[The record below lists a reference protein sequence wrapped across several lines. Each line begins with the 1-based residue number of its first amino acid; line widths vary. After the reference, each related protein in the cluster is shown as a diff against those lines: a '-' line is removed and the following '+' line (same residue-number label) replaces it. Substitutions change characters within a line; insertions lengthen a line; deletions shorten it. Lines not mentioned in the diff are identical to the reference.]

1 MVQVSSFTST
11 SDAARVCFARHF
23 VLMLLFLIFTTAAS
37 LGVDSSVEQWLS
49 KVFGQSDDSV
59 RSLEEFL
66 QRHGQ
71 ATVDLVQFAE
81 KDVTE
86 NHCQKVMPDVWTAP
100 PMLWHLAESLQ
111 RCGVKAL
118 PTEWLFDEHQWEGLQ
133 QEASHYLGALAD
145 VRSDETSVICRHF
158 RQGKMEAND
167 TDSKGRLRCPRC
179 GKAVGQAK
187 DMQSRLQVFYHDLDK
202 TSSGAQERES
212 SLIESTA
219 ACREVVEVHQP
230 RFQEVQS
237 SMAAMLAELES
248 LECNSCEVQAFASVD
263 LLWSAL
269 ALLQCAPYL
278 DESPAL
284 LEPKLQRAMEVL
296 ESNLWKG
303 VGFPSLHEAVS
314 KGIFQ
319 LRRSRRFQNFE
330 SSRSC
335 ASKSLLSLLVGEG
348 RKESWEE
355 EEQMM
360 LAKGQKPMDI
370 SIGYFHLAH
379 RLMATK
385 TSAAQQA
392 VPQAL
397 ALAGAWLRQ
406 VEGTAAAQAAQLLA
420 EAAFRLAMLTLSP
433 GLQVVVLETGLQA
446 LHPFKSRPLHM
457 HKEVF
462 SQLKQLRSQMPV
474 VLPASTTL
482 VQMRLIAPFVDRL
495 HSSFARLLQTVSLQA
510 GIFRRQNIL
519 KIDNMRSMF
528 SVETIPKSKLLAL
541 EDAD

>member
-1 MVQVSSFTST
+1 
-11 SDAARVCFARHF
+11 
-23 VLMLLFLIFTTAAS
+23 
-37 LGVDSSVEQWLS
+37 
-49 KVFGQSDDSV
+49 
-59 RSLEEFL
+59 
-66 QRHGQ
+66 
-71 ATVDLVQFAE
+71 
-81 KDVTE
+81 
-86 NHCQKVMPDVWTAP
+86 
-100 PMLWHLAESLQ
+100 
-111 RCGVKAL
+111 
-118 PTEWLFDEHQWEGLQ
+118 
-133 QEASHYLGALAD
+133 
-145 VRSDETSVICRHF
+145 
-158 RQGKMEAND
+158 
-167 TDSKGRLRCPRC
+167 
-179 GKAVGQAK
+179 
-187 DMQSRLQVFYHDLDK
+187 
-202 TSSGAQERES
+202 
-212 SLIESTA
+212 
-219 ACREVVEVHQP
+219 
-230 RFQEVQS
+230 
-237 SMAAMLAELES
+237 
-248 LECNSCEVQAFASVD
+248 
-263 LLWSAL
+263 
-269 ALLQCAPYL
+269 
-278 DESPAL
+278 
-284 LEPKLQRAMEVL
+284 
-296 ESNLWKG
+296 
-303 VGFPSLHEAVS
+303 
-314 KGIFQ
+314 
-319 LRRSRRFQNFE
+319 
-330 SSRSC
+330 
-335 ASKSLLSLLVGEG
+335 
-348 RKESWEE
+348 
-355 EEQMM
+355 M

-406 VEGTAAAQAAQLLA
+406 VEGSAAAQAAQLLA